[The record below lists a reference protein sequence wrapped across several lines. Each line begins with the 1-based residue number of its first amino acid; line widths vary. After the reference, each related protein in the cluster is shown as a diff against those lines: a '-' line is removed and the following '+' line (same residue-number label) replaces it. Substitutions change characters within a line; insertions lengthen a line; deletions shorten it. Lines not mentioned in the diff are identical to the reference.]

1 MSVLRISLFGGFH
14 ITRSSW
20 QSPLKVPRIGQA
32 LLAYLLLQRQRS
44 HSRELLASLFWGDY
58 CQDRARCCL
67 NTTLWRLRRDLEPAG
82 IARGTYIMTNT
93 AGEVGFNPE
102 SDYWLDVEAFED
114 RAGQV
119 LARST
124 QAMTAADVQLLREA
138 LQLYTGELLEGFYD
152 DWAIRERERLRRLY
166 LNSLAQLL
174 HYYEQHGA
182 YEEGLAC
189 GQQILDA
196 DPLREE
202 IHREMMC
209 LYCLSGQ
216 RPLAVQQYER
226 CCQVL
231 ATELG
236 ISPMA
241 ETQAVYTRI
250 VQMAEPDPAQLASIG
265 GSIGFQPVLQQLLLA
280 RQEFDQARQQ
290 LQRAIR
296 LAERFTKQSK

>member
-1 MSVLRISLFGGFH
+1 MSVLRISLFGGFQ

-20 QSPLKVPRIGQA
+20 QCPLKVPRIGQA

-44 HSRELLASLFWGDY
+44 HSRELLVSLFWGDY
-58 CQDRARCCL
+58 CQERARCCL

-82 IARGTYIMTNT
+82 IDRGTYLTTNG
-93 AGEVGFNPE
+93 AGEVGFNPK

-114 RAGQV
+114 QTSQV
-119 LARST
+119 LT
-124 QAMTAADVQLLREA
+124 KPIQAMTTADVQILDEA

-152 DWAIRERERLRRLY
+152 DWALRERERLRRLY

-174 HYYEQHGA
+174 HYHKQHGA

-189 GQQILDA
+189 GQQILDQ

-209 LYCLSGQ
+209 LYCESGQ
-216 RPLAVQQYER
+216 RPLAVQQYQC

-231 ATELG
+231 ATELD

-241 ETQAVYTRI
+241 ETQALYAHI
-250 VQMAEPDPAQLASIG
+250 VQLAEPNPAQSTAIGESICY
-265 GSIGFQPVLQQLLLA
+265 QQVLHQLLLA

-290 LQRAIR
+290 LQRAIEF
-296 LAERFTKQSK
+296 AERFAKHPK